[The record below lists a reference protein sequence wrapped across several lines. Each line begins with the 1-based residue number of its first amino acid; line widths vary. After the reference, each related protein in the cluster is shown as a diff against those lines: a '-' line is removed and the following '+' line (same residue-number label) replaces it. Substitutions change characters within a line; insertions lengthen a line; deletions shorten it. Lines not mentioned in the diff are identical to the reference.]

1 MISLKKMAKAVSV
14 VSFVADLITV
24 AVFVYGVLFSAIPPT
39 AGSVIAQ
46 VAIIS
51 VMFAFAII
59 LLGYSVEEM
68 SSLNGIILIYSWLY
82 ILFSALVLLKVA
94 IQFLNQPKYDFG
106 EYLAYV
112 AVIVS
117 IAFLGNMTAKA
128 IEVDNKYF
136 TLPFMGVA
144 LVQIFLWIVRVLSK
158 GLNFDWAFIGNL
170 GLLILSGLFVVY
182 FLVGNEKESK
192 D

>member
-68 SSLNGIILIYSWLY
+68 MLR
-82 ILFSALVLLKVA
+82 A
-94 IQFLNQPKYDFG
+94 
-106 EYLAYV
+106 E
-112 AVIVS
+112 
-117 IAFLGNMTAKA
+117 
-128 IEVDNKYF
+128 
-136 TLPFMGVA
+136 
-144 LVQIFLWIVRVLSK
+144 IFDSDQASCV
-158 GLNFDWAFIGNL
+158 
-170 GLLILSGLFVVY
+170 
-182 FLVGNEKESK
+182 
-192 D
+192 